1 MPVPTWAPSF
11 SPLSIRPAEVRY
23 RARLVF
29 GTLLTG
35 CGSGQP
41 VPPPSVDPV
50 REGPRPEIPADPAP
64 VPPSREPIAPYSL
77 AHARGWMA
85 LASTGVTD
93 FLAAHPTWDGRGVL
107 IGILDGGVDVGAAG
121 LESTSTGAPKVIDL
135 RDFSGEGRTRL
146 MPLVPRGD
154 SVRIGETVLGGF
166 GRVRA
171 LDADGPWFGGVV
183 SERRLGDPPAS
194 DVNGNGRNDDMLPLV
209 VARASDGWVLF
220 GDTDGDGSLAGE
232 RGVRDFLLGRE
243 TLGWRPR
250 GAPSPL
256 AVAANFSG
264 AGTTPVLDL
273 FFDTGGHGT
282 HVAGIAAGYRIGK
295 VSGFNGV
302 APGAQLLGLKIARN
316 DFGGITTSGSVVRGI
331 DYAIRFARER
341 GLPLVLNMSYGVGNE
356 REGAARL
363 DVLIDSILAVHP
375 EVLFVT
381 SAGNDGPGLSTIGFP
396 GTVRSG
402 LSVGATYPGV
412 FIPPARGR
420 PPADVLAFFSSR
432 GGEVAKPDLVAPG
445 YAFSTVPPWEV
456 GDEFKGGTS
465 MAAPH
470 IAGLGAILLSAARQS
485 NREVSPADIRRALLA
500 AGRPVGDAGPLDQ
513 GAGQPSLALA
523 WAVLKAPA
531 PRHRYQ
537 IEVEGNPRQ
546 SAVYRIRSST
556 PADSFVKVQ
565 LRREPAAD
573 LVTLRLTSSAPWLR
587 VPPVL
592 RMAGPTA
599 EIRLVERLPES
610 APSGAHTAVVEGHEA
625 GVEESRFRVVVTVIV
640 PTRSLRGVAESTT
653 RLAGGGVQRLFFIA
667 DSGRPFRVTVET
679 ASSADS
685 VLAFLHFPGGAPV
698 PGIEGL
704 PSGANAAAGV
714 IAMDGRRTRGGLY
727 EAVAAAA
734 PLAAVTSRIT
744 ATLAPVVPRLGGRR
758 GDTIDVELAS
768 RSDSTVR
775 GEAFAALVGAER
787 EWRVAGG
794 GRADVLVPFRLPGWA
809 GKAVIDLVLP
819 REQWPEFTDF
829 GLALRGADG
838 RIIGKQPLNYAA
850 GRLTVDL
857 PARPADELVEVVLAP
872 GFAEDS
878 ESARWSGS
886 LTIRLYSADAPPLA
900 SVGPS
905 PFSLAPRKTATMRFV
920 GSAPPWPLPDGFQP
934 LLRLAAEVDRIPWT
948 TESVSPP

>member
-1 MPVPTWAPSF
+1 
-11 SPLSIRPAEVRY
+11 
-23 RARLVF
+23 
-29 GTLLTG
+29 
-35 CGSGQP
+35 
-41 VPPPSVDPV
+41 
-50 REGPRPEIPADPAP
+50 
-64 VPPSREPIAPYSL
+64 
-77 AHARGWMA
+77 MA
-85 LASTGVTD
+85 LASTGVPD
-93 FLAAHPTWDGRGVL
+93 FLAANPTWDGRGVL
-107 IGILDGGVDVGAAG
+107 IGILDGGIDAGAAG
-121 LESTSTGAPKVIDL
+121 LESTSTGAPKVVDL
-135 RDFSGEGRTRL
+135 RDFSGEGRIRL

-154 SVRIGETVLGGF
+154 SVQIGETVLGGF

-171 LDADGPWFGGVV
+171 LDADGPWFGGVI

-194 DVNGNGRNDDMLPLV
+194 DINGNGRNDEMVPLV

-232 RGVRDFLLGRE
+232 RSVRDYLVGRE
-243 TLGWRPR
+243 TLGWRPPGR
-250 GAPSPL
+250 PSPL

-264 AGTTPVLDL
+264 AGAMPVLDL

-316 DFGGITTSGSVVRGI
+316 DFGGITTSGSVIRAI

-341 GLPLVLNMSYGVGNE
+341 GFPLVLNMSYGVGNE

-363 DVLIDSILAVHP
+363 DILIDSILAVHP

-396 GTVRSG
+396 GTIRSG

-412 FIPPARGR
+412 FIPPDARGR

-470 IAGLGAILLSAARQS
+470 VAGLGAILVSAARQS

-513 GAGQPSLALA
+513 GVGQPSLALA
-523 WAVLKAPA
+523 WAALKAPA
-531 PRHRYQ
+531 PRHRYHV
-537 IEVEGNPRQ
+537 EVEGNPRQ
-546 SAVYRIRSST
+546 SAVFRVRPSA
-556 PADSFVKVQ
+556 PADSFVRVQ

-573 LVTLRLTSSAPWLR
+573 AVTLRLTSSAPWLR
-587 VPPVL
+587 VPSVL
-592 RMAGPTA
+592 RMVGPAA
-599 EIRLVERLPES
+599 EIRMVERLPATA
-610 APSGAHTAVVEGHEA
+610 APGAHTAVVEGQEA

-640 PTRSLRGVAESTT
+640 PTPSVRGVAASTS

-667 DSGRPFRVTVET
+667 DSGRPFRVMVET

-698 PGIEGL
+698 PGVEGL

-734 PLAAVTSRIT
+734 PLAAVTARIT
-744 ATLAPVVPRLGGRR
+744 ATLAPVVPRPGARR

-775 GEAFAALVGAER
+775 GEASAALVGIER
-787 EWRVAGG
+787 VWRVEGG
-794 GRADVLVPFRLPGWA
+794 GRADVIVPFRLPAWA
-809 GKAVIDLVLP
+809 GKAVIDLVMP
-819 REQWPEFTDF
+819 SERWPEFTDF
-829 GLALRGADG
+829 GLALRGTDG

-850 GRLTVDL
+850 GRLTVEL
-857 PARPADELVEVVLAP
+857 PARSADEPVEVVLAP

-878 ESARWSGS
+878 GSERWSGV
-886 LTIRLYSADAPPLA
+886 LTLRLYAADPAPLA
-900 SVGPS
+900 PAGPTTFTLE
-905 PFSLAPRKTATMRFV
+905 PQRTVTKRFV
-920 GSAPPWPLPDGFQP
+920 ASAPPWPLPEGFVP
-934 LLRLAAEVDRIPWT
+934 LLRLAADVDRIPWT
-948 TESVSPP
+948 TEYTSPP